1 MIDINSY
8 RKFQK
13 RLTHEPLGGG
23 GYFFAPLYIYRDIS
37 VTDRAIYFKLRI
49 ASNKYVGH
57 MCAKFHS
64 PSPSDYVL
72 Y

>member
-1 MIDINSY
+1 MINA
-8 RKFQK
+8 RAA
-13 RLTHEPLGGG
+13 GGG
-23 GYFFAPLYIYRDIS
+23 LFFAPLYIYRDIS

-64 PSPSDYVL
+64 RSPSGYVL

>member
-1 MIDINSY
+1 MINSY

-13 RLTHEPLGGG
+13 RLTHEPLGEAI
-23 GYFFAPLYIYRDIS
+23 FVPLYIYRDIS

-49 ASNKYVGH
+49 ASNKYIGH

-64 PSPSDYVL
+64 RSPSGYVTVTSQT
-72 Y
+72 

>member
-1 MIDINSY
+1 MINA
-8 RKFQK
+8 RAA
-13 RLTHEPLGGG
+13 GGQ
-23 GYFFAPLYIYRDIS
+23 FFDPLYIYRDIS

-64 PSPSDYVL
+64 LSPSGYVL